1 MEGVRKILV
10 VDDDVLIQT
19 ILKNRYERKG
29 YIVYT
34 ASNGDEALEIY
45 KRERPS
51 VVISDYVMK
60 GMDGDELCAKIKSI
74 DKGAKVIV
82 LTAQKLDSYVIRVM
96 KAGADDFIT
105 KPFSPVE
112 LDYKI
117 EKLLKAKDGEDV
129 NS

>member
-10 VDDDVLIQT
+10 VDDDVLVQT
-19 ILKNRYERKG
+19 ILKNRYEQKG

-34 ASNGDEALEIY
+34 ASNGDEAIEIY
-45 KRERPS
+45 KKERPS
-51 VVISDYVMK
+51 VVISDYIMK
-60 GMDGDELCAKIKSI
+60 GMDGNELCEKIKNI
-74 DKGAKVIV
+74 DKDAKVII
-82 LTAQKLDSYVIRVM
+82 LTAQKLDNYVIKAM

-117 EKLLKAKDGEDV
+117 EKLLKEKDGKDV
-129 NS
+129 SS